1 LGLGLG
7 LGTRDSGLERADRYF
22 QRRCSPQSPAPSPK
36 VIIQVVMYTRRCMVF
51 GLLAAALLRAQDAQQ
66 NSQPSLQVV
75 GAVKQPLTLTAD
87 DLAKMPR
94 ATVHTTNSGMETVY
108 EGVWLHEVLKRAG
121 VPQGSELRGKALAGY
136 VLAEAQDGYQVL
148 FSLAE
153 LDPAFIDN
161 EILLADTANGKPLFG
176 AQGRFR
182 LVVPK
187 DKPGAR
193 SIRMLTKLEVVQL
206 RK

>member
-1 LGLGLG
+1 
-7 LGTRDSGLERADRYF
+7 
-22 QRRCSPQSPAPSPK
+22 
-36 VIIQVVMYTRRCMVF
+36 MYTRRILVL
-51 GLLAAALLRAQDAQQ
+51 GLFAATLLPAQDAE
-66 NSQPSLQVV
+66 PKIQVT
-75 GAVKQPLTLTAD
+75 GAVKQALSLSAG

-94 ATVHTTNSGMETVY
+94 ATVRTTSGGMETVY
-108 EGVWLHEVLKRAG
+108 EGVWLHDLLKVAG
-121 VPQGSELRGKALAGY
+121 VPQGGELRGKALASY
-136 VLAEAQDGYQVL
+136 VLAEAQDGYQVV
-148 FSLAE
+148 FSLGE

-161 EILLADTANGKPLFG
+161 EILVADTANGKALFG

-193 SIRMLTKLEVVQL
+193 SIRMLTKIEVVQV

>member
-1 LGLGLG
+1 MY
-7 LGTRDSGLERADRYF
+7 R
-22 QRRCSPQSPAPSPK
+22 RRCL
-36 VIIQVVMYTRRCMVF
+36 
-51 GLLAAALLRAQDAQQ
+51 LLAILAAGALAAQE
-66 NSQPSLQVV
+66 SQTSIEVA
-75 GAVKQPLTLTAD
+75 GAVKQPLTLSAD

-94 ATVHTTNSGMETVY
+94 ATVRTMNNGMETVY
-108 EGVWLHEVLKRAG
+108 EGVWLHEILKKAG
-121 VPQGSELRGKALAGY
+121 VPQGNELRGKALSSY
-136 VLAEAQDGYQVL
+136 VVAEAQDGYQVV

-153 LDPAFIDN
+153 LDPAFLDS
-161 EILLADTANGKPLFG
+161 EILLADTANGKALFG

-193 SIRMLTKLEVVQL
+193 SVRMLTKIDVVQI

>member
-1 LGLGLG
+1 
-7 LGTRDSGLERADRYF
+7 
-22 QRRCSPQSPAPSPK
+22 
-36 VIIQVVMYTRRCMVF
+36 MYTRRSLVL
-51 GLLAAALLRAQDAQQ
+51 GLLAAGLLHAQDGTQTI
-66 NSQPSLQVV
+66 QVT
-75 GAVKQPLTLTAD
+75 GAVKQALTLSAN

-94 ATVHTTNSGMETVY
+94 ASVRTTNNGMETVY
-108 EGVWLHEVLKRAG
+108 DGVWLHEVLKKAG
-121 VPQGSELRGKALAGY
+121 VPQGSELRGKALSSY
-136 VLAEAQDGYQVL
+136 VLAEAQDGYQVV
-148 FSLAE
+148 FSLGE

-193 SIRMLTKLEVVQL
+193 SVRMLTRLEVVQV

>member
-1 LGLGLG
+1 
-7 LGTRDSGLERADRYF
+7 
-22 QRRCSPQSPAPSPK
+22 
-36 VIIQVVMYTRRCMVF
+36 MYTRRTLVW
-51 GLLAAALLRAQDAQQ
+51 GTLAAALLCAQDAQ
-66 NSQPSLQVV
+66 PSIQVT

-94 ATVHTTNSGMETVY
+94 AMVRTTSNGMETVY
-108 EGVWLHEVLKRAG
+108 EGVWLHEVLKKAG
-121 VPQGSELRGKALAGY
+121 VPQGGELRGKALASY
-136 VLAEAQDGYQVL
+136 VLAEAQDGYQVV
-148 FSLAE
+148 FSLGE

-161 EILLADTANGKPLFG
+161 EILLADTANGQPLFG

-193 SIRMLTKLEVVQL
+193 SVRMLTKLEVVQL

>member
-1 LGLGLG
+1 
-7 LGTRDSGLERADRYF
+7 
-22 QRRCSPQSPAPSPK
+22 
-36 VIIQVVMYTRRCMVF
+36 MYTRRICLS
-51 GLLAAALLRAQDAQQ
+51 LLLYVGALAAQDAAV
-66 NSQPSLQVV
+66 PIQVS
-75 GAVKQPLTLTAD
+75 GAVKEPLTLTAD
-87 DLAKMPR
+87 DLARMPR
-94 ATVHTTNSGMETVY
+94 SSVKTTSNGMETTY

-121 VPQGSELRGKALAGY
+121 APQGPTLRGKALAGY
-136 VLAEAQDGYQVL
+136 VLAEAQDGYQVV

-161 EILLADTANGKPLFG
+161 QILLADTATGKPLFG
-176 AQGRFR
+176 ANGRFR

-193 SIRMLTKLEVVQL
+193 SVRMLTRLEVVQL

>member
-1 LGLGLG
+1 MWL
-7 LGTRDSGLERADRYF
+7 
-22 QRRCSPQSPAPSPK
+22 
-36 VIIQVVMYTRRCMVF
+36 VMYTRRWLVLGIF
-51 GLLAAALLRAQDAQQ
+51 AAGLLAAQDP
-66 NSQPSLQVV
+66 QPSIQVT
-75 GAVKQPLTLTAD
+75 GAVKQALTLSAE

-94 ATVHTTNSGMETVY
+94 ASVRTANHGMEAVY

-136 VLAEAQDGYQVL
+136 VMAEAQDGYQVV
-148 FSLAE
+148 FSLGE

-193 SIRMLTKLEVVQL
+193 SVRMLTKLEVVQV

>member
-1 LGLGLG
+1 VAAQE
-7 LGTRDSGLERADRYF
+7 T
-22 QRRCSPQSPAPSPK
+22 PSS
-36 VIIQVVMYTRRCMVF
+36 VEVTGNVQ
-51 GLLAAALLRAQDAQQ
+51 
-66 NSQPSLQVV
+66 
-75 GAVKQPLTLTAD
+75 QPLTLTAD

-94 ATVHTTNSGMETVY
+94 ASVRTTNSGMETVY
-108 EGVWLHEVLKRAG
+108 EGVWLHEVLKKAG
-121 VPQGSELRGKALAGY
+121 AAQGSTLRGKALASY
-136 VLAEAQDGYQVL
+136 VLAQAQDGYQVV

-153 LDPAFIDN
+153 LDPSFIDN
-161 EILLADTANGKPLFG
+161 QILLADTANGKPLFG

>member
-1 LGLGLG
+1 MYSRRNLLLGFL
-7 LGTRDSGLERADRYF
+7 A
-22 QRRCSPQSPAPSPK
+22 A
-36 VIIQVVMYTRRCMVF
+36 
-51 GLLAAALLRAQDAQQ
+51 GLLAAQDAP
-66 NSQPSLQVV
+66 QPAVQVT
-75 GAVKQPLTLTAD
+75 GAVKQPLTLSAD

-94 ATVHTTNSGMETVY
+94 ATVKTTSGGMEAVY
-108 EGVWLHEVLKRAG
+108 EGVWLHEVLKKAG
-121 VPQGSELRGKALAGY
+121 VPQGGELRGKALASY
-136 VLAEAQDGYQVL
+136 LIAEAQDGYQVV

-176 AQGRFR
+176 AHGRFP

-193 SIRMLTKLEVVQL
+193 SIRMLTKLEVVQV

>member
-1 LGLGLG
+1 
-7 LGTRDSGLERADRYF
+7 
-22 QRRCSPQSPAPSPK
+22 
-36 VIIQVVMYTRRCMVF
+36 MYTRRCLLF
-51 GLLAAALLRAQDAQQ
+51 GILSGGLLVAQET
-66 NSQPSLQVV
+66 QPAPTVQIS
-75 GAVKQPLTLTAD
+75 GAVKQPMTVTAD

-94 ATVHTTNSGMETVY
+94 ASVTTNNNGIETVY
-108 EGVWLHEVLKRAG
+108 EGVWLHEVLKKAG
-121 VPQGSELRGKALAGY
+121 IAQGSELRGKALTSY

-148 FSLAE
+148 FSIAE
-153 LDPAFIDN
+153 LDSSFIDN
-161 EILLADTANGKPLFG
+161 QILLADTANGKALFG

>member
-1 LGLGLG
+1 
-7 LGTRDSGLERADRYF
+7 
-22 QRRCSPQSPAPSPK
+22 
-36 VIIQVVMYTRRCMVF
+36 MYTRRSFVLGVLAA
-51 GLLAAALLRAQDAQQ
+51 GLLPAQDG
-66 NSQPSLQVV
+66 QPSVQVT
-75 GAVKQPLTLTAD
+75 GAVKQALTLTAD

-94 ATVHTTNSGMETVY
+94 VCVRTTNNGTETVY

-121 VPQGSELRGKALAGY
+121 VPQGSEIRGKALSSY
-136 VLAEAQDGYQVL
+136 VLAQAQDGYQVV
-148 FSLAE
+148 FSLGE

-187 DKPGAR
+187 DKAGAR
-193 SIRMLTKLEVVQL
+193 SVRMLTKVEVVQL

>member
-1 LGLGLG
+1 MWPCACNSPPL
-7 LGTRDSGLERADRYF
+7 SKP
-22 QRRCSPQSPAPSPK
+22 RRIAYNGRR
-36 VIIQVVMYTRRCMVF
+36 VMYTRRCLLF
-51 GLLAAALLRAQDAQQ
+51 GIFAATLASAQESAAPTVQI
-66 NSQPSLQVV
+66 S

-94 ATVHTTNSGMETVY
+94 ASVTTSSNGIETVY
-108 EGVWLHEVLKRAG
+108 EGVWLHDVLEKAG
-121 VPQGSELRGKALAGY
+121 VAHGSELRGKALTSY

-148 FSLAE
+148 FSIAE

-161 EILLADTANGKPLFG
+161 QILLADTANGKPLFG

-193 SIRMLTKLEVVQL
+193 SIRMLVKLEVVQL

>member
-1 LGLGLG
+1 M
-7 LGTRDSGLERADRYF
+7 F
-22 QRRCSPQSPAPSPK
+22 
-36 VIIQVVMYTRRCMVF
+36 TRRF
-51 GLLAAALLRAQDAQQ
+51 LILGILAAGLSPAQDAP
-66 NSQPSLQVV
+66 PSIQVT
-75 GAVKQPLTLTAD
+75 GAVKQPLTLSAD

-94 ATVHTTNSGMETVY
+94 ATVRTMNNGMETVY
-108 EGVWLHEVLKRAG
+108 EGVWLHEVLKQAG
-121 VPQGSELRGKALAGY
+121 VPQGGELRGKALASY
-136 VLAEAQDGYQVL
+136 VLAEAQDGYQVV

-193 SIRMLTKLEVVQL
+193 SVRMLTKLEVVQV

>member
-1 LGLGLG
+1 MSTRRLLLSAMLVAAGL
-7 LGTRDSGLERADRYF
+7 
-22 QRRCSPQSPAPSPK
+22 APSP
-36 VIIQVVMYTRRCMVF
+36 
-51 GLLAAALLRAQDAQQ
+51 LLTAQSA
-66 NSQPSLQVV
+66 PALQVT
-75 GAVKQPLTLTAD
+75 GAVKQPLTLSPE

-94 ATVHTTNSGMETVY
+94 ATVRTTNNGMETAY
-108 EGVWLHEVLKRAG
+108 EGVWLHEVLKKAG

-136 VLAEAQDGYQVL
+136 VLAEAEDGYQVV
-148 FSLAE
+148 FSLGE
-153 LDPAFIDN
+153 VDPAFIDN
-161 EILLADTANGKPLFG
+161 EILVADTANGKPLFG

-193 SIRMLTKLEVVQL
+193 SVRMLTRLEVVQL

>member
-1 LGLGLG
+1 
-7 LGTRDSGLERADRYF
+7 
-22 QRRCSPQSPAPSPK
+22 
-36 VIIQVVMYTRRCMVF
+36 MYTRRSLVSAIIAAS
-51 GLLAAALLRAQDAQQ
+51 LLPAQDG
-66 NSQPSLQVV
+66 QPSVQVT
-75 GAVKQPLTLTAD
+75 GSVKQALSLTAD

-94 ATVHTTNSGMETVY
+94 ATVRTTNNGMETVY
-108 EGVWLHEVLKRAG
+108 EGVWLHEVLKKAG
-121 VPQGSELRGKALAGY
+121 VPQGSELRGKALSSY
-136 VLAEAQDGYQVL
+136 VIAEAQDGYQEV
-148 FSLAE
+148 FSLGE

-193 SIRMLTKLEVVQL
+193 SVRLLTKLEVVQL